1 MKRDNGTTF
10 ITKFTVTEKLKEENV
25 SAIEESVAT
34 GKSSR
39 HTYHQLRV
47 VHCHIGV

>member
-34 GKSSR
+34 DK
-39 HTYHQLRV
+39 TTQLTL
-47 VHCHIGV
+47 HKFCLPEQT